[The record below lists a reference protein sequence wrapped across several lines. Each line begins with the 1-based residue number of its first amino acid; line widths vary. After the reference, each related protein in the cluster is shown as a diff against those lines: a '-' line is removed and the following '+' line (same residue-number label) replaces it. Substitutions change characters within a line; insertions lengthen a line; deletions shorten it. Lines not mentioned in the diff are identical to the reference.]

1 MQNVVDPASC
11 VGNGRNTGR
20 VQGLVGKSR
29 PLKRWKALTLYLEE
43 GQLSIDN
50 NPVER
55 ALRGVAIGR
64 KNFLFVGNDAGG
76 ERAASF
82 YSIIETCK
90 LNGIEPFAYLCDV
103 LEKLPTW
110 PNKKLH
116 ELLPWNWK
124 KTALP

>member
-1 MQNVVDPASC
+1 MTKDEKTAYWRQQVDGFQAS
-11 VGNGRNTGR
+11 
-20 VQGLVGKSR
+20 GLSVKNYC
-29 PLKRWKALTLYLEE
+29 AQE
-43 GQLSIDN
+43 G
-50 NPVER
+50 V
-55 ALRGVAIGR
+55 
-64 KNFLFVGNDAGG
+64 AGG

-110 PNKKLH
+110 PNKRLH

>member
-1 MQNVVDPASC
+1 MQLIVYTSARQSC
-11 VGNGRNTGR
+11 
-20 VQGLVGKSR
+20 
-29 PLKRWKALTLYLEE
+29 
-43 GQLSIDN
+43 QLLC
-50 NPVER
+50 VE
-55 ALRGVAIGR
+55 LRLCEAPHKR

-90 LNGIEPFAYLCDV
+90 LNGVEPFAYLCDV

-110 PNKKLH
+110 PNKRLH

-124 KTALP
+124 KLH

>member
-1 MQNVVDPASC
+1 
-11 VGNGRNTGR
+11 
-20 VQGLVGKSR
+20 
-29 PLKRWKALTLYLEE
+29 LYLEE

-64 KNFLFVGNDAGG
+64 KNFLFVGNDTGG

-90 LNGIEPFAYLCDV
+90 LNGIEPFAYLCDM

-124 KTALP
+124 KSALA

>member
-1 MQNVVDPASC
+1 MLPAGAKVSR
-11 VGNGRNTGR
+11 VGLDTDGTI
-20 VQGLVGKSR
+20 VPSQG
-29 PLKRWKALTLYLEE
+29 TH
-43 GQLSIDN
+43 N

-64 KNFLFVGNDAGG
+64 KNFLFVGNDAGD

-82 YSIIETCK
+82 YSIIETYK

-110 PNKKLH
+110 PNKRLH